1 MKIID
6 KSVYTFSKDNA
17 PFTAAEAGEEL
28 LFCSM
33 DCFSGKVTSED
44 FKPRDLDLSAVNPAA
59 GPVYIEGAE
68 PGDVLAVDILDI
80 KTGTQGV
87 SGTVKGLGP
96 MTENI
101 ETRMRIMPVSEG
113 RVHFKDVSWP
123 LDPMVGV
130 MGTAPAEGSI
140 ACGHAGNHGGN
151 MDSNLIKK
159 GARVY
164 FPVRVKGALLQMG
177 DVHATMG
184 NGEISGTGVET
195 AGEIRVNTALIK
207 NFELNW
213 PVTETGDRW
222 YVNVT
227 GKEYEEA
234 LILACNEMCRLME
247 PVYGWD
253 ETDIFIYLSVQ
264 GSVEINQGIKPDSSD
279 MFNLRLGIPKMAEK
293 TPLIG

>member
-17 PFTAAEAGEEL
+17 PIQRAEVGEEL

-33 DCFSGKVTSED
+33 DCFSGNVKSED

-59 GPVYIEGAE
+59 GPVYMEGAM
-68 PGDVLAVDILDI
+68 PGDVLRVDILDI
-80 KTGTQGV
+80 ETGTSGV

-96 MTENI
+96 LSENI
-101 ETRMRIMPVSEG
+101 ETRMRIMDIVDG
-113 RVHFKDVSWP
+113 YVHFKDAVWP
-123 LDPMVGV
+123 ADPMVGV
-130 MGTAPAEGSI
+130 IGTAPAEGSI
-140 ACGHAGNHGGN
+140 ACGHAGMHGGN

-164 FPVRVKGALLQMG
+164 FPVRVEGALLQMG

-195 AGEIRVNTALIK
+195 AGKIKVNTALIK

-213 PVTETGDRW
+213 PVTETEGWW

-227 GKEYEEA
+227 AKEYEEA
-234 LILACNEMCRLME
+234 LILAGNEMCRLMKS
-247 PVYGWD
+247 VYGWD

-279 MFNLRLGIPKMAEK
+279 MFNLRLGIPKNPGKAA
-293 TPLIG
+293 LIG

>member
-6 KSVYTFSKDNA
+6 RSVYTFSKDN
-17 PFTAAEAGEEL
+17 PPLETVKAGEPM

-33 DCFSGKVTSED
+33 DCFSGNVVSED
-44 FKPRDLDLSAVNPAA
+44 HKPGELDLSKVNPAA
-59 GPVYIEGAE
+59 GPVYIEDSE
-68 PGDVLAVDILDI
+68 PGDVLWVDILDI
-80 KTGTQGV
+80 KTGHKGV

-101 ETRMRIMPVSEG
+101 ETRMRIMDIVDG
-113 RVHFKDVSWP
+113 YVHFKDAVWP
-123 LDPMVGV
+123 ADPMVGV
-130 MGTAPAEGSI
+130 IGTAPAEGSI

-195 AGEIRVNTALIK
+195 SGKITVNTGLVK
-207 NFELNW
+207 DFELNW
-213 PVTETGDRW
+213 PVTETKDWW

-234 LILACNEMCRLME
+234 LILACSEMCRLMK

-253 ETDIFIYLSVQ
+253 ESDIYIYLSVQ

-279 MFNLRLGIPKMAEK
+279 MFNLRLGIPRSANRK
-293 TPLIG
+293 PLIG